1 VNWNPTPDPFFKNF
15 FMETIGLEKVL
26 PETMSQGIYEDDH
39 DLHFGK
45 KEIKQLFEV
54 SIKKKSVQEP
64 HAISISPL
72 GDFQLLAG
80 IA

>member
-1 VNWNPTPDPFFKNF
+1 
-15 FMETIGLEKVL
+15 
-26 PETMSQGIYEDDH
+26 MSQGIYEDDH

>member
-39 DLHFGK
+39 DLHSGK